1 MKVGDK
7 ILHKTKES
15 LGHRFTG
22 IIIESNFDNSTYLI
36 RWDKQLWNTGS
47 YESWMLSYEIVLDKE
62 QIRNDKLNQ
71 LL

>member
-7 ILHKTKES
+7 ILHKSKDA
-15 LGHRFTG
+15 LVHKYTG
-22 IIIESNFDNSTYLI
+22 TIIQSNFDNSTYLI
-36 RWDKQLWNTGS
+36 LWDKQLWNTGS
-47 YESWMLSYEIVLDKE
+47 YESWMLSHEIVLDIT